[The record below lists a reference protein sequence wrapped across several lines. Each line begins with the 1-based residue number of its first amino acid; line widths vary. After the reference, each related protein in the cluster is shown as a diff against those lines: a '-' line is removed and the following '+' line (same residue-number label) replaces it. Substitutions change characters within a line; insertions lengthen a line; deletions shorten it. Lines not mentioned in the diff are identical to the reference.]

1 MRNYVSNTLCVLAIA
16 VPCVLIAFGNIMSC
30 FAAMIIVILA
40 YAHAKDYPHV
50 WRRFYK
56 NTMQFAAKFGITDNN

>member
-1 MRNYVSNTLCVLAIA
+1 MKKYVSNTLCVLAIA
-16 VPCVLIAFGNIMSC
+16 VPCVLVAVGSLISC
-30 FAAMIIVILA
+30 FAAMIIVVLA

-56 NTMQFAAKFGITDNN
+56 NTMQFVAKLGVTNNN